1 LIPVAIDP
9 PGARRETSRVSRI
22 AILPSAVADQIAAG
36 EVVERPA
43 SVVKELVENALDAGA
58 ATIDV
63 AVEEGGRAR
72 MRVSD
77 DGSGMDRDDAVL
89 ALSRH
94 ATSKIRAAS
103 DLVGVSSFGFRGEAM
118 PAICSVAHVEIETAP
133 ADGAGT
139 RIVAAAGAVQQ
150 VGDASRR
157 RGTTVTVSSL
167 FQNAPARLKFMR
179 GARSEWRAIADTL
192 TLVALA
198 RPDVRLTA
206 THDGKP
212 LLGLPP
218 APSLRARV
226 VALWGPNIADALLDV
241 DLVTGPIRVAGL
253 VERPQDAGTGTRR
266 VFLSVN
272 GRAVRDPGIIRAAE
286 TAYRS
291 TIPAGVRPTVLL
303 EITLP
308 GGDVDVNV
316 HPAKAEVRF
325 RDRWPVERV
334 VETAVRRALGTL
346 DAAAMIGVRMWGGAR
361 EQVLP
366 DGGSLGVESLQH
378 AGTLTGPLFDGDVGR
393 RDSAARQGA
402 DTAEDAQ
409 DSFTPVADEQSI
421 VVPPLT
427 QWRRTYLCF
436 EHEQGLVLIDQH
448 SAHERV
454 LFERFMRVIDGG
466 ASPAQRLLFP
476 LTLHLGPAQAE
487 AFEANRETLERLG
500 FEIEGFGG
508 HTLLVRA
515 VPMPHPRFDAE
526 RCLRD
531 TLDALTGD
539 RTAGAA
545 ARHEKLAATVACKAA
560 IKAGDALSQSEM
572 SALYVALARTTLPA
586 HDVHGRATIVRVG
599 WDELERRFGR
609 R

>member
-1 LIPVAIDP
+1 LTPLAIDP
-9 PGARRETSRVSRI
+9 SRARRETSGVSRI

-58 ATIDV
+58 TSIEV
-63 AVEEGGRAR
+63 AIEEGGRAR
-72 MRVSD
+72 VRVSD
-77 DGSGMDRDDAVL
+77 DGTGMEREDAIL

-94 ATSKIRAAS
+94 ATSKIRVAS
-103 DLVGVSSFGFRGEAM
+103 DLVGVSSFGFRGEAL
-118 PAICSVAHVEIETAP
+118 PAICSVANVEIETAP

-139 RIVAAAGAVQQ
+139 RVTAAAGAVQR
-150 VGDASRR
+150 VEDASRR
-157 RGTTVTVSSL
+157 RGTTVSVSSL
-167 FQNAPARLKFMR
+167 FHNAPARLKFMR
-179 GARSEWRAIADTL
+179 GARSEWRAIADAL

-212 LLGLPP
+212 LLSLPP
-218 APSLRARV
+218 ASTLRARV
-226 VALWGPNIADALLDV
+226 VALWGPRVAESLLDV
-241 DLVTGPIRVAGL
+241 DDVSGPVRVAGL
-253 VERPQDAGTGTRR
+253 VERPQDAGTASRR
-266 VFLSVN
+266 VFLAVN
-272 GRAVRDPGIIRAAE
+272 GRAIRDAGIVRAAE

-291 TIPAGVRPTVLL
+291 TIPAGVRPTILL

-308 GGDVDVNV
+308 GADVDVNV

-346 DAAAMIGVRMWGGAR
+346 DAAAAFGVRTWGGPRTDAFTDHG
-361 EQVLP
+361 P
-366 DGGSLGVESLQH
+366 LGVD
-378 AGTLTGPLFDGDVGR
+378 TLRPVDSPAGPLFEEQHRESDAVGISGVEAL
-393 RDSAARQGA
+393 DEA
-402 DTAEDAQ
+402 
-409 DSFTPVADEQSI
+409 PVATRAPQDD
-421 VVPPLT
+421 VVAVPPLI

-454 LFERFMRVIDGG
+454 LFERFMRILDGG
-466 ASPAQRLLFP
+466 ESPAQRLLFP
-476 LTLHLGPAQAE
+476 LTLHLGPAQGE
-487 AFEANRETLERLG
+487 AFEANRDVLERLG

-560 IKAGDALSQSEM
+560 IKAGDALSLGEM
-572 SALYVALARTTLPA
+572 NALYVALARTTLPA
-586 HDVHGRATIVRVG
+586 HDVHGRATIVRVA
-599 WDELERRFGR
+599 WDEIERRFGR